1 MYILEL
7 LVKFFQKDKVEDLIE
22 KYEQEKA
29 IDPLNEKFEN
39 DEVDS
44 LNCEHIFMPIDSTQ
58 ETFACSKCGQVIS
71 REVYQK
77 RNFFK
82 DK

>member
-7 LVKFFQKDKVEDLIE
+7 LVKFLQRDKVEDLID
-22 KYEQEKA
+22 KYESERA
-29 IDPLNEKFEN
+29 IDPLNEKFDNE
-39 DEVDS
+39 DES
-44 LNCEHIFMPIDSTQ
+44 QHCEHIFMPIDSTQ
-58 ETFACSKCGQVIS
+58 ESFACSKCGQVIS

>member
-7 LVKFFQKDKVEDLIE
+7 LVKFFQKDKVENLIE
-22 KYEQEKA
+22 KYEKERA
-29 IDPLNEKFEN
+29 IDPLNEKFETEEESETC
-39 DEVDS
+39 D
-44 LNCEHIFMPIDSTQ
+44 HIFMPIDSTK
-58 ETFACSKCGQVIS
+58 ETFACSKCGLVIS
-71 REVYQK
+71 RETYEK